1 MRQIMNGLMPDPR
14 RLPRAAAPA
23 DANGA
28 NGAAGLRPAV
38 ARS

>member
-14 RLPRAAAPA
+14 RALRATAPAAPA
-23 DANGA
+23 DADR
-28 NGAAGLRPAV
+28 AAGLRRAV

>member
-14 RLPRAAAPA
+14 RAPRAAVPA
-23 DANGA
+23 DA